1 MMVYLAGF
9 KELSLIDYPAEPSCV
24 FWFAGCNFRCPYC
37 YNFSFWK
44 MEERYAIEIFKL
56 KELMERASVLSR
68 ACKVTGGE
76 PTLQPKALIEL
87 GLKAHEIDMKFGVD
101 TNGSNPEVI
110 RDLMFKY
117 SCLDHLA
124 VDIKAPLIPE
134 YYRRAVGLNISSQTI
149 NKIKETI
156 RIALNSKV
164 ELELRIPLI
173 PSINDSNQSLEE
185 ISREI
190 IKLGYLDSYSEERL
204 SIVLVEVITEKSA
217 DHRLRKSRKLNL
229 HEIVELALKI
239 NLPGIFIRHRKL
251 GEKVSVDEAIKTLKL

>member
-1 MMVYLAGF
+1 MIVYLAGF

-44 MEERYAIEIFKL
+44 MEERYATEISKL
-56 KELMERASVLSR
+56 KELMENASILSR

-87 GLKAHEIDMKFGVD
+87 GLKAHKIDMKFGVD
-101 TNGSNPEVI
+101 TNGSNPKVI
-110 RDLMFKY
+110 RDLIFKY
-117 SCLDHLA
+117 NCLDHLA
-124 VDIKAPLIPE
+124 IDIKAPFIPE
-134 YYRRAVGLNISSQTI
+134 HYRKAVGLNISSQTI

-156 RIALNSKV
+156 RIAFNSKV
-164 ELELRIPLI
+164 KLELRIPLI
-173 PSINDSNQSLEE
+173 PLINDSHQSLEK

-190 IKLGYLDSYSEERL
+190 IKLGYLDNYSEKRL
-204 SIVLVEVITEKSA
+204 SLVLVEVITEKSV
-217 DHRLRKSRKLNL
+217 DHRLKELRKLNP
-229 HEIVELALKI
+229 HEMVELALRM

-251 GEKVSVDEAIKTLKL
+251 GGKIPVDEAVKILKS